1 MISKSKGILAT
12 FPKIATGTCSW
23 CLAVRGPARP
33 QGLAQARAWGYPGTG
48 TVAAG
53 SDGTRGPGGCAASV
67 AGLGAVQEEL
77 SALVQGGRCQQR
89 QRDAGLGS
97 SLRPWEG
104 DAGRAATAPGPR
116 CHGGVCWGLLLCALP
131 ALQCSGHGAGDGHSR
146 RGRFWAESWAL
157 AKALAGVG
165 GPGPGCVRVPQP
177 GTAQGGCRSAVGP
190 ARALRPQSG
199 ARTSSDGRC
208 PKHRAPSPWG
218 CSRPA
223 W

>member
-1 MISKSKGILAT
+1 M
-12 FPKIATGTCSW
+12 
-23 CLAVRGPARP
+23 
-33 QGLAQARAWGYPGTG
+33 ARAVPVGVQRVWLGWGQCRRSSVRWCRAGGASSGRGMRGWAPLCVPGK
-48 TVAAG
+48 AMLA
-53 SDGTRGPGGCAASV
+53 
-67 AGLGAVQEEL
+67 EL
-77 SALVQGGRCQQR
+77 PQPQ
-89 QRDAGLGS
+89 
-97 SLRPWEG
+97 
-104 DAGRAATAPGPR
+104 GPR